1 MDVAEFVL
9 SHVLASSASSARE
22 RAVVIRVCMW
32 CVYNEMSVSVC
43 LYTACMHLI
52 YTIMI
57 IHMCM
62 YILRETERVDVWTVV
77 DCIIASSLLFSLTFG
92 MVLVSGVA
100 VRVFVCTTVVVCV

>member
-43 LYTACMHLI
+43 LYTARMHLI
-52 YTIMI
+52 YTFMI

-62 YILRETERVDVWTVV
+62 YIERDGESRRM
-77 DCIIASSLLFSLTFG
+77 DSLLI
-92 MVLVSGVA
+92 VLS
-100 VRVFVCTTVVVCV
+100 RRRCCFR